1 MPIRSWHQTPTGRP
15 RWMRMLAGLSFA
27 FAAVG
32 WLVVNEQRRRTRV
45 AIRNTILRSPPP
57 VRVQLERVWRWWT
70 DRFTDPWGMY
80 RVQVTGGATGDVLE
94 IGVGRWPNLT
104 RYGPVTR
111 LVGIDADRRGTF
123 AARQRIRRFR
133 PAAEIVRAAAED
145 LPFAD
150 QTFDTVVACLA
161 LCSVKD
167 QAATLREIVR
177 VLRPGG
183 TLRFLEHV
191 RAGHP
196 TLALLQRLLAPI
208 WRITAG
214 GCHPDRATLAALERA
229 GFTITT
235 IEQTSGVW
243 LLERPTFFGI
253 AQPATIA
260 NIPASAIVNE
270 VP

>member
-1 MPIRSWHQTPTGRP
+1 MPVRSGRQVPSGRP
-15 RWMRMLAGLSFA
+15 RWIRMLAGLSFA

-45 AIRNTILRSPPP
+45 AIRNTILRSPPT
-57 VRVQLERVWRWWT
+57 VRFQLERVWRWWT

-80 RVQVTGGATGDVLE
+80 RVKVTGGATGDVLE

-104 RYGPVTR
+104 RYGSVTR

-123 AARQRIRRFR
+123 GARRRIRRLR
-133 PAAEIVRAAAED
+133 PTAEIVRAHAEA

-150 QTFDTVVACLA
+150 HTFDTVVACLA

-167 QAATLREIVR
+167 QAATLREVAR

-191 RAGHP
+191 RASHP
-196 TLALLQRLLAPI
+196 TLALVQHILAPI
-208 WRITAG
+208 WRISAG
-214 GCHPDRATLAALERA
+214 GCHPDRATLVALQQA

-235 IEQTSGVW
+235 MEQTSGVW
-243 LLERPTFFGI
+243 LLERPTYFGI
-253 AQPATIA
+253 AQPE
-260 NIPASAIVNE
+260 AISDF
-270 VP
+270 PLSTR